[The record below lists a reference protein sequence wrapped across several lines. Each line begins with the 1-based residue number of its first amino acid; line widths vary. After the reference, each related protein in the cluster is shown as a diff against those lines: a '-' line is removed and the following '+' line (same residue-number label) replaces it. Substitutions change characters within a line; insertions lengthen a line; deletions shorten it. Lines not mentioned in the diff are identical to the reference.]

1 MVKFS
6 SLLSALCVFA
16 ADSFRVTDEHDSGL
30 EVDQKPHDGGAP
42 TWDFSNV
49 MLGSDPQGPLIPG
62 MVPPPNTSFAVQ
74 NRERLDILES
84 NEYRWAFT
92 GIMQGNDVIPINQW
106 FARLDGS
113 YMGNLFGHRRVEVCN
128 NAGTPIFAI
137 EMAKYTWNPLRL
149 SWSFRIRHTI
159 TDEILF
165 TINKDWIGAGFLFLR
180 DEWRIY
186 RGRRRDGQQ
195 IYHMTSSYLGYSH
208 RFYHEKPFSVSL
220 TGQPVAEATQHL
232 GRYLIGLP
240 DVVSLIV
247 HEGEDT
253 ALLLAATVIVDMVHE
268 SEQAARQRE
277 EEAEAENPENSALLQ
292 IGSNAD
298 VWSEEAMA
306 KAEKARR

>member
-6 SLLSALCVFA
+6 LLFAICVFA
-16 ADSFRVTDEHDSGL
+16 VDSFRATVEDDTGL
-30 EVDQKPHDGGAP
+30 ELDPNHSP
-42 TWDFSNV
+42 LWDFSNV
-49 MLGSDPQGPLIPG
+49 MLGTDPQGPLCPG

-74 NRERLDILES
+74 NRERVDVLES
-84 NEYRWAFT
+84 NEYRWAFI
-92 GIMQGNDVIPINQW
+92 GIMHGNEVTPINQW
-106 FARLDGS
+106 FAKIDGS
-113 YMGNLFGHRRVEVCN
+113 FLGNLFGHRRTEVQN
-128 NAGTPIFAI
+128 NAGMPIFAI
-137 EMAKYTWNPLRL
+137 EMAKYTWNPTRL
-149 SWSFRIRHTI
+149 SWSFRIKHTI

-186 RGRRRDGQQ
+186 RGRRRDGNQ

-208 RFYHEKPFSVSL
+208 RFYHQKPFSSW
-220 TGQPVAEATQHL
+220 TGTPVAEASQHL
-232 GRYLIGLP
+232 GRYMIGLP
-240 DVVSLIV
+240 DVVSLVV

-268 SEQAARQRE
+268 SETAARQRE
-277 EEAEAENPENSALLQ
+277 EALANEQNSESLLQ
-292 IGSNAD
+292 LGSNED

>member
-6 SLLSALCVFA
+6 SLMSALGVLA
-16 ADSFRVTDEHDSGL
+16 ADSFRVTDEDGSGL
-30 EVDQKPHDGGAP
+30 KVDLEDSPL
-42 TWDFSNV
+42 WDFSNV
-49 MLGSDPQGPLIPG
+49 QLGTDAHGPLVPG
-62 MVPPPNTSFAVQ
+62 MVPPPNTTFAVQ
-74 NRERLDILES
+74 NRERVDILES
-84 NEYRWAFT
+84 NEYRWAFV
-92 GIMQGNDVIPINQW
+92 GIEQGGVATPISQW
-106 FARLDGS
+106 FAKLDGS
-113 YMGNLFGHRRVEVCN
+113 YMGNLFGHRRVEVQN

-137 EMAKYTWNPLRL
+137 EMAHYTWNPTAL

-165 TINKDWIGAGFLFLR
+165 TINKDWVGAGFLFLR

-186 RGRRRDGQQ
+186 RGRRRDGNQ

-208 RFYHEKPFSVSL
+208 RFYHEKPFSSW
-220 TGQPVAEATQHL
+220 TGTPVAEASQHL

-240 DVVSLIV
+240 DVVSLRV

-277 EEAEAENPENSALLQ
+277 EEAVAENSGSLLQ
-292 IGSNAD
+292 VGSNED
-298 VWSEEAMA
+298 IWSEEAMA